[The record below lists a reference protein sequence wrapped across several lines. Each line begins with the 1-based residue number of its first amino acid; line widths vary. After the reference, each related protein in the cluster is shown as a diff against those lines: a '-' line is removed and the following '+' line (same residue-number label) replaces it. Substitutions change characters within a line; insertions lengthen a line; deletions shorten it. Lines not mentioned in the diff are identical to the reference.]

1 MIFNGR
7 SFLFVALGC
16 GLTLF
21 PASRAYSQQPDDP
34 KVMARPA
41 AGQDSG
47 AQDEPDPLKRQRSD
61 EDQFR
66 AQKHLRE
73 ELHGA
78 FKTWLDQD
86 AAYIITDE
94 ERKAFKSL
102 GNDEEREAFIEQ
114 FWLRRNPNPDSG

>member
-1 MIFNGR
+1 MNFSGR
-7 SFLFVALGC
+7 SVLFVALGC

-21 PASRAYSQQPDDP
+21 PVSRIYSQQTDDP
-34 KVMARPA
+34 KVKARPA

-47 AQDEPDPLKRQRSD
+47 AQDEPDPLKRSRSD
-61 EDQFR
+61 EEQFR

-86 AAYIITDE
+86 VTYIISDE
-94 ERKAFKSL
+94 E
-102 GNDEEREAFIEQ
+102 GVQEPGE
-114 FWLRRNPNPDSG
+114 